1 MIKSIDEVFE
11 PLVAQAILNLVSKGA
26 TITGDGRDI
35 GAEVRDRAAEIN
47 ERYETWRQEHGSQPT
62 LARRLQHYL
71 DERQHVLSTAHLSG
85 MEQLLAEADYV
96 LGEAQELH
104 TAVQALDRA
113 YAAGDEAQIEAAWGK
128 VCHEIADVTLAD
140 TTLAE
145 LSRRHLRPGLTVED
159 CISRKTISDKG
170 RG

>member
-62 LARRLQHYL
+62 LN
-71 DERQHVLSTAHLSG
+71 TG
-85 MEQLLAEADYV
+85 
-96 LGEAQELH
+96 G
-104 TAVQALDRA
+104 AVAPA
-113 YAAGDEAQIEAAWGK
+113 PAAG
-128 VCHEIADVTLAD
+128 LN
-140 TTLAE
+140 
-145 LSRRHLRPGLTVED
+145 
-159 CISRKTISDKG
+159 G
-170 RG
+170 RGLHQQKDD